1 VVRHNHSRVVVV
13 GSSYFATK
21 EGERDGESNNTVAV
35 VTYFVRLAKVQTFK
49 KFQCELKK
57 KSSSMLKM
65 MVK

>member
-1 VVRHNHSRVVVV
+1 MVRHNHSRVVLV

-21 EGERDGESNNTVAV
+21 EGERDGESNIVAV

-49 KFQCELKK
+49 NFQCELKK

>member
-1 VVRHNHSRVVVV
+1 MVRHNHSRVVVV

-21 EGERDGESNNTVAV
+21 EGESNNTVAV

-65 MVK
+65 VVK